1 MARDKNLQRFVI
13 FLVKRNQNAAEKFR
27 NISSSASGIA
37 FSKAVMQGNAEN
49 DLDLFIY
56 TDRLLSLE
64 IDYKICYDSTI
75 FVIESKD
82 CCKNTAYIVIDSAS

>member
-13 FLVKRNQNAAEKFR
+13 FLVKRIQTPAEKFR
-27 NISSSASGIA
+27 NISSSASGVA
-37 FSKAVMQGNAEN
+37 FSRAAMRVHAEN

-64 IDYKICYDSTI
+64 INYKIYNDSTI

>member
-37 FSKAVMQGNAEN
+37 FSKAVMRGNAEN

-64 IDYKICYDSTI
+64 IDYKIYYDSTI